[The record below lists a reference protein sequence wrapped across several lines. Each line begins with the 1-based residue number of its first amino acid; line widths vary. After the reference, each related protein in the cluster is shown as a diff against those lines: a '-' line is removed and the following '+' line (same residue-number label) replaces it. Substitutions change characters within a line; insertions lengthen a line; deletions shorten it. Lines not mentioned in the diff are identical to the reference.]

1 MSGYL
6 PDVGHIVWLSLD
18 PRRGRE
24 QAGRRPFLVL
34 TPSAYNDKT
43 SLVVGCP
50 VTSQIKGYPFEVPL
64 ADETGVA
71 GSVSGVVLADQVKSL
86 DWRKRR
92 ADFAGEVSH
101 VTLNATRSLIAIL
114 LELSER

>member
-1 MSGYL
+1 M
-6 PDVGHIVWLSLD
+6 GHIVWLSLD